1 MGANPVV
8 FIGVLVLPYVLIVA
22 GLVFLLRTAYR
33 SGSPVRALF
42 LYPLIC
48 SATATTGFI
57 IWGHYAIA
65 TSRSSTAAVG
75 YIFLPFYSVAVAGA
89 GFLVSWSVMYIVRF
103 TVERLGIISKRIT
116 AIPLLIVAVL
126 TLCTTALIARHR
138 LVRQELLRAAASA
151 STNPDRLEKI
161 LAGAFSS
168 RDLPVLSLLAK
179 NPSTPPAD
187 LIRIYD
193 FSKHSVSEFNPP
205 EYVVFHS
212 LAQNPRT
219 PPDILVVLAACPQMS
234 IRVGVGMNPGT
245 PTETLRKLSRDK
257 ENLVRS
263 WMTSNPKI
271 PKELL
276 LQLANDP
283 DQIVR
288 NYAQSYLTYRGFD
301 REARSP

>member
-8 FIGVLVLPYVLIVA
+8 FIGILVLPYVLIVA

-75 YIFLPFYSVAVAGA
+75 YILLPFYSVAVAGA

-116 AIPLLIVAVL
+116 AIPLFVVAVL
-126 TLCTTALIARHR
+126 TLCVTGLIVRHQV
-138 LVRQELLRAAASA
+138 VRHELWRAAASA
-151 STNPDRLEKI
+151 STNPDEREKI

-179 NPSTPPAD
+179 NPNTAPPD

-193 FSKHSVSEFNPP
+193 FCRHGVAEFNPP

-219 PPDILVVLAACPQMS
+219 PPDILAILAACPQMS
-234 IRVGVGMNPGT
+234 IRVAVGMNPGT
-245 PTETLRKLSRDK
+245 PTETLRQLSRDK
-257 ENLVRS
+257 DN
-263 WMTSNPKI
+263 
-271 PKELL
+271 
-276 LQLANDP
+276 
-283 DQIVR
+283 IVR
-288 NYAQSYLTYRGFD
+288 DYAQTHLSSRSEEP
-301 REARSP
+301 EARSP